1 MLHETIRNDNFST
14 TQGCNIVATLFR
26 ITFIAPTLQRCVALK
41 IVCYT
46 GDLSGRIT
54 LYSALCAQEKR
65 AFMPRRLSP
74 PHRLPLGI
82 PVKIAIDRKNG
93 KRAWNDG
100 KRELLSFL
108 FPSCPARSLFLSP
121 SHNPQPPQPS
131 P

>member
-54 LYSALCAQEKR
+54 LYSALCALVCEQQTDADASPVVASLPPKKGEEGEKR
-65 AFMPRRLSP
+65 RPEIRL
-74 PHRLPLGI
+74 LFAGDVL
-82 PVKIAIDRKNG
+82 AG
-93 KRAWNDG
+93 KKSIYATPS
-100 KRELLSFL
+100 LS
-108 FPSCPARSLFLSP
+108 SA
-121 SHNPQPPQPS
+121 
-131 P
+131 